1 MLLRILVY
9 LTAFLLPS
17 TLFAMDFTLERLD
30 LRPIRPP
37 TLHITARGEIHSG
50 DTEKLNALLSEADTS
65 EVRDVLF
72 LFDSPGGSLM
82 EGIRMGEYISDI
94 PAIVSA

>member
-1 MLLRILVY
+1 MITCRARV
-9 LTAFLLPS
+9 LP
-17 TLFAMDFTLERLD
+17 TVTDVTRPER
-30 LRPIRPP
+30 PF
-37 TLHITARGEIHSG
+37 
-50 DTEKLNALLSEADTS
+50 SEADTS